1 LSGEGPLPTFLR
13 LRRAVPAALRKRP
26 MESPCIKICT
36 IDPATGLCAGCFRT
50 RGEIADW
57 TAMTDTERRR
67 IMTELPARRGRI
79 QPAAQR

>member
-1 LSGEGPLPTFLR
+1 
-13 LRRAVPAALRKRP
+13 

-36 IDPATGLCAGCFRT
+36 IDLATGLCAGCFRS
-50 RGEIADW
+50 RGEIAGW

-67 IMTELPARRGRI
+67 IMNELPARRGQI